1 MTICSVPR
9 FWISIR
15 ENRLNKK
22 RSIIL
27 VVVFDSPL
35 SLPPGWQEGS
45 FLFFYLLSE
54 EREEL
59 LPVELRVVL
68 EELLRR
74 LSELRTPEAF
84 LLSLLAVFTLLRL
97 GLLSLFLILVVS
109 IFSLLDFL
117 PLSTLLRRVLLLR
130 VPVLMRLLLLLL
142 RRVVY
147 TSSLPAGRLC
157 ELGRMFTEPK
167 SERRLVWYDLSF
179 RILHEPV

>member
-1 MTICSVPR
+1 M
-9 FWISIR
+9 
-15 ENRLNKK
+15 
-22 RSIIL
+22 
-27 VVVFDSPL
+27 
-35 SLPPGWQEGS
+35 
-45 FLFFYLLSE
+45 FFYLLSE

-97 GLLSLFLILVVS
+97 GLLSLFLVLVVS

-147 TSSLPAGRLC
+147 TSSLPHSEYSTNQYSADDGNDRDNSCCDSAYDNAHRNMYGNDTAAGNRNDYGWC
-157 ELGRMFTEPK
+157 K
-167 SERRLVWYDLSF
+167 
-179 RILHEPV
+179 

>member
-1 MTICSVPR
+1 M
-9 FWISIR
+9 
-15 ENRLNKK
+15 
-22 RSIIL
+22 
-27 VVVFDSPL
+27 
-35 SLPPGWQEGS
+35 
-45 FLFFYLLSE
+45 FFYLLSE

-59 LPVELRVVL
+59 LPVALRVVL

-97 GLLSLFLILVVS
+97 GLLSLFLVLVAS

-130 VPVLMRLLLLLL
+130 VPVLMRLLLPLL

>member
-1 MTICSVPR
+1 M
-9 FWISIR
+9 
-15 ENRLNKK
+15 
-22 RSIIL
+22 
-27 VVVFDSPL
+27 
-35 SLPPGWQEGS
+35 
-45 FLFFYLLSE
+45 FFYLLSE

-97 GLLSLFLILVVS
+97 GLLSLFLVLVVS

-147 TSSLPAGRLC
+147 TSSLPAGDR
-157 ELGRMFTEPK
+157 K
-167 SERRLVWYDLSF
+167 SVG
-179 RILHEPV
+179 

>member
-1 MTICSVPR
+1 M
-9 FWISIR
+9 
-15 ENRLNKK
+15 
-22 RSIIL
+22 
-27 VVVFDSPL
+27 
-35 SLPPGWQEGS
+35 
-45 FLFFYLLSE
+45 FFYLLSE

-97 GLLSLFLILVVS
+97 GLLSLFLVLVVS

-130 VPVLMRLLLLLL
+130 VPVLMRLLLPLL

-157 ELGRMFTEPK
+157 ELWADVHRTE
-167 SERRLVWYDLSF
+167 
-179 RILHEPV
+179 I

>member
-1 MTICSVPR
+1 M
-9 FWISIR
+9 
-15 ENRLNKK
+15 
-22 RSIIL
+22 
-27 VVVFDSPL
+27 
-35 SLPPGWQEGS
+35 
-45 FLFFYLLSE
+45 FFYLLSE

-97 GLLSLFLILVVS
+97 GLLSLFLVLVVS

-117 PLSTLLRRVLLLR
+117 PLST
-130 VPVLMRLLLLLL
+130 LL

>member
-1 MTICSVPR
+1 M
-9 FWISIR
+9 
-15 ENRLNKK
+15 
-22 RSIIL
+22 
-27 VVVFDSPL
+27 
-35 SLPPGWQEGS
+35 
-45 FLFFYLLSE
+45 
-54 EREEL
+54 
-59 LPVELRVVL
+59 
-68 EELLRR
+68 
-74 LSELRTPEAF
+74 
-84 LLSLLAVFTLLRL
+84 
-97 GLLSLFLILVVS
+97 VS

-130 VPVLMRLLLLLL
+130 VPVLIRLLLPLL

>member
-1 MTICSVPR
+1 M
-9 FWISIR
+9 
-15 ENRLNKK
+15 
-22 RSIIL
+22 
-27 VVVFDSPL
+27 
-35 SLPPGWQEGS
+35 
-45 FLFFYLLSE
+45 FFYLLSE

-68 EELLRR
+68 EKLLRR

-97 GLLSLFLILVVS
+97 GLLSLFLVLVVS

-147 TSSLPAGRLC
+147 TSSLPDA
-157 ELGRMFTEPK
+157 
-167 SERRLVWYDLSF
+167 YAN
-179 RILHEPV
+179 

>member
-22 RSIIL
+22 RSIVTIIGIIL
-27 VVVFDSPL
+27 SVA
-35 SLPPGWQEGS
+35 
-45 FLFFYLLSE
+45 FYLLSE

-97 GLLSLFLILVVS
+97 GLLSLFLVLVAS

-130 VPVLMRLLLLLL
+130 VPVLMRLLLPLL

>member
-1 MTICSVPR
+1 M
-9 FWISIR
+9 
-15 ENRLNKK
+15 
-22 RSIIL
+22 
-27 VVVFDSPL
+27 
-35 SLPPGWQEGS
+35 
-45 FLFFYLLSE
+45 FFYLLSE

-97 GLLSLFLILVVS
+97 GLLSLFLVLVAS

-130 VPVLMRLLLLLL
+130 VPVLMRLLLPLL

-147 TSSLPAGRLC
+147 TSSLPAGTLMRIMADVH
-157 ELGRMFTEPK
+157 RTE
-167 SERRLVWYDLSF
+167 
-179 RILHEPV
+179 I

>member
-74 LSELRTPEAF
+74 LSELRTPF

-97 GLLSLFLILVVS
+97 GLLSLFLVLEVS

-130 VPVLMRLLLLLL
+130 VPVLMRLLLPLL

>member
-1 MTICSVPR
+1 MRKFFVP
-9 FWISIR
+9 
-15 ENRLNKK
+15 
-22 RSIIL
+22 
-27 VVVFDSPL
+27 
-35 SLPPGWQEGS
+35 LPASCRREGS
-45 FLFFYLLSE
+45 FLFFYLLVFSE

-59 LPVELRVVL
+59 LRVVL

-74 LSELRTPEAF
+74 LSEFRTPEAF
-84 LLSLLAVFTLLRL
+84 LLSLLSVFTLLRL
-97 GLLSLFLILVVS
+97 GLLSLFLVLVVS

-130 VPVLMRLLLLLL
+130 VPVLMRLLLPLL

-157 ELGRMFTEPK
+157 EFGRMFTEPK

-179 RILHEPV
+179 RMLHEPV

>member
-1 MTICSVPR
+1 M
-9 FWISIR
+9 
-15 ENRLNKK
+15 
-22 RSIIL
+22 
-27 VVVFDSPL
+27 
-35 SLPPGWQEGS
+35 
-45 FLFFYLLSE
+45 FFYLLSE

-97 GLLSLFLILVVS
+97 GLLSLFLVLVVS

-130 VPVLMRLLLLLL
+130 VPVLMRLLLPLL

-157 ELGRMFTEPK
+157 ELIRADVHRTE
-167 SERRLVWYDLSF
+167 
-179 RILHEPV
+179 I

>member
-1 MTICSVPR
+1 M
-9 FWISIR
+9 
-15 ENRLNKK
+15 
-22 RSIIL
+22 
-27 VVVFDSPL
+27 
-35 SLPPGWQEGS
+35 
-45 FLFFYLLSE
+45 FFYLLSE

-97 GLLSLFLILVVS
+97 GLLSLFLVLVVS

-130 VPVLMRLLLLLL
+130 VPVLMRLLLPLL

-179 RILHEPV
+179 EYSTNRYSADDGNDRDNSCCDSAYDNAHRNMYGNDTAAGNRNDYGWCK